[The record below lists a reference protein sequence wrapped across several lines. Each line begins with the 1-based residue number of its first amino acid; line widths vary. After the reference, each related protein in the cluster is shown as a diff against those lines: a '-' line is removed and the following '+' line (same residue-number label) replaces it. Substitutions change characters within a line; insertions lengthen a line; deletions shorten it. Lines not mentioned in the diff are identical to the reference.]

1 MNKLNEAQKEE
12 IRSLM
17 EQYDKN
23 KDGYLDK
30 EELRCF
36 MNDFNE
42 MVQSSSG
49 EIISNAEFES
59 MFSRLDIDNNG
70 KIDLDE
76 LAHEFFPV

>member
-1 MNKLNEAQKEE
+1 MNKINEAQTEE
-12 IRSLM
+12 IRNLM
-17 EQYDKN
+17 ERYDKN

>member
-76 LAHEFFPV
+76 LAHDFFPV